1 MIYFD
6 HAASSF
12 PKPEPV
18 VKAVEEAL
26 LHYAANPGRGSHQL
40 AARASEKIYKARA
53 AIASFFGLPDPKRVL
68 FFQNATGALNQAL
81 KGFPFQQGDHV
92 LSTSFE
98 HNSVRRPLEFLKK
111 QSGIDV
117 TFLQISTEGVFE
129 QDKWEQALRPDTKLI
144 TVTHASNLTG
154 TVLPLDEISEFA
166 RSHGVKLLVDASQT
180 AGILPLHME
189 KMGIDMLAF
198 PGHKGLL
205 GPQGTG
211 ALLVK
216 KGIDLQPLFHG
227 GTGSFSESIDQP
239 EQWPER
245 FESGTLNTPGILG
258 LAAGI
263 DVIKERGLELIAN
276 HEQQLAELFID
287 KIKGIPGVAVY
298 GKTTPGGRL
307 GVIAFSIE
315 GADCH
320 EVAMI
325 LDMHYEMAV
334 RAGLHCTPLAH
345 EALGTIASGTVRV
358 SFGYTNTEK
367 EVEQLVS
374 AITEIAAGYN
384 G

>member
-40 AARASEKIYKARA
+40 AAGASKKIYKARVKL
-53 AIASFFGLPDPKRVL
+53 ASFFGLSDPKRVL

-81 KGFPFQQGDHV
+81 KGFPFQKGDHV

-98 HNSVRRPLEFLKK
+98 HNSVRRPLEFLKQ
-111 QSGIDV
+111 QSGIDA
-117 TFLQISTEGVFE
+117 TFLHISSEGVFE
-129 QDKWEQALRPDTKLI
+129 PDKWEQALRPETKLI

-154 TVLPLDEISEFA
+154 TILPLEEISEFA

-180 AGILPLHME
+180 AGVLPIHME

-211 ALLVK
+211 ALLVS
-216 KGIDLQPLFHG
+216 KGNDLYPIFHG
-227 GTGSFSESIDQP
+227 GTGSFSESIEQP

-258 LAAGI
+258 LAAGV
-263 DVIKERGLELIAN
+263 DAVKEHGLEQIRK
-276 HEQQLAELFID
+276 HEQQLTGQFIEGVKD
-287 KIKGIPGVAVY
+287 IPGVELY
-298 GKTTPGGRL
+298 GKNTSGGRL
-307 GVIAFSIE
+307 GVISFSIN

-334 RAGLHCTPLAH
+334 RAGLHCAPLAH
-345 EALGTIASGTVRV
+345 EAIGTITTGAVRV
-358 SFGYTNTEK
+358 SFGHTNTEK
-367 EVEQLVS
+367 EVEQLVR